1 MEYADFDLEDF
12 LKEESF
18 RQWVF
23 APTPET
29 EAFWR
34 QFLDRHPEKQPVVDH
49 ARMVL
54 QSIDEAVIQDYPDE
68 NQVERMFTNVRE
80 RMQPAPVRQLPVPWR
95 WLAAASILLC
105 LGLWVYQKNRL
116 PTQYEQ
122 LIDQS
127 SAALLEKANQS
138 EQPMTVRLPDQS
150 TVLLQPNSR
159 ISFARDF
166 GRQAKRE
173 VYLTGEAFFQV
184 TKNPA
189 KPFFVYADELVTKVL
204 GTSFWIKAAEAG
216 KQVVVQV
223 KTGKVSVFA
232 RTDSRANA
240 MQANRELEGVVLTP
254 NQQLAFSR
262 DEVRMKKSLVAEP
275 APVHPHSFEFKDAP
289 VSRIFSELEQAYGI
303 DIVYDE
309 ELLGNCL
316 LTASLA
322 EEPLFEKLTLLCKG
336 IEGHYEVVDAQIVIS
351 AKGCQ

>member
-12 LKEESF
+12 LKDASF
-18 RQWVF
+18 KHWVY

-29 EAFWR
+29 DAFWR
-34 QFLDRHPEKQPVVDH
+34 QFLHRYPEKQQLVDN

-54 QSIDEAVIQDYPDE
+54 RSIDDAVMQDYPDE
-68 NQVERMFTNVRE
+68 EQVGRMFRTIQE
-80 RMQPAPVRQLPVPWR
+80 RIQPAPVRRIPINWR
-95 WLAAASILLC
+95 WLAAASLLLG

-127 SAALLEKANQS
+127 ATALLEKSNPS
-138 EQPMTVRLPDQS
+138 DRPLTVRLPDRS

-159 ISFARDF
+159 ISFARHF
-166 GRQAKRE
+166 GQQSKRE

-184 TKNPA
+184 TKNPD

-204 GTSFWIKAAEAG
+204 GTSFWIKAVEAG

-240 MQANRELEGVVLTP
+240 MRANRELEGVVLTP

-275 APVHPHSFEFKDAP
+275 EPIQAQSFAFKDTP
-289 VSRIFSELEQAYGI
+289 VSRIFSTLEEAYGI

-316 LTASLA
+316 LTASLTD
-322 EEPLFEKLTLLCKG
+322 EPLFDKLTLLCKG
-336 IEGHYEVVDAQIVIS
+336 IEGHYEVVDAQIVIT